1 MRLNAFGILCS
12 DLAASLSFYRTLGI
26 PFPAYEPAVGHY
38 EADLGG
44 GIRLMLDS
52 HDIARAFIEDFAEP
66 TGNDLITLAVELGSV
81 PEVDTTFGQVVAAGH
96 RAVRKPFDAFWGQRY
111 ATVADPD
118 GNHVDLYAS
127 LPGIDG
133 NPGM

>member
-12 DLAASLSFYRTLGI
+12 DIAASLNFYRTLGV
-26 PFPAYEPAVGHY
+26 PFPDHSPEEGHY

-52 HDIARAFIEDFAEP
+52 HDIARSFIEDFSEP
-66 TGNDLITLAVELGSV
+66 NGNDLITLAVELGSAA
-81 PEVDTTFGQVVAAGH
+81 EVDKTFDRIAAAGY
-96 RAVRKPFDAFWGQRY
+96 RSVRQPFDAFWGQRY

-118 GNHVDLYAS
+118 GNQVDLYAS
-127 LPGIDG
+127 L
-133 NPGM
+133 